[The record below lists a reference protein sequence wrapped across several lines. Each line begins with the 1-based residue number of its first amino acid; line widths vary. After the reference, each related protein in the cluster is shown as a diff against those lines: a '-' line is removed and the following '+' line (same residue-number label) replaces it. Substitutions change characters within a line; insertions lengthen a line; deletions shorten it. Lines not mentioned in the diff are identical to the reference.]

1 MTVREI
7 AFVPGQVAAGTPPSY
22 ADFKVPSRRVGVLT
36 DPSRTVLKVAVLLDM
51 QQMNDGR
58 WLATHSDIMTHGV
71 GDTPE
76 RAMQDF
82 QSMMLDLFKELLRS
96 ESLLAPHLR
105 RELDYMR
112 EILVESAL
120 T

>member
-1 MTVREI
+1 MTISEI

-22 ADFKVPSRRVGVLT
+22 ADVRVPSRVASLLT
-36 DPSRTVLKVAVLLDM
+36 DPSRSILRAAVQLDM
-51 QQMNDGR
+51 NQMNDGR
-58 WLATHSDIMTHGV
+58 WLATSPHIMTHGV

-76 RAMQDF
+76 GAMQDF
-82 QSMMLDLFKELLRS
+82 QSMMLDLFKELVQS